1 MVRRDEP
8 LHIKMTRGERVRCEY
23 VASQMGV
30 SMGGLFRW
38 LLAEEI
44 IRRGWEEREEVKAS
58 VKLDRG

>member
-1 MVRRDEP
+1 
-8 LHIKMTRGERVRCEY
+8 MTRGERVRCEY

-44 IRRGWEEREEVKAS
+44 IRRGWEEGEEVKAS
-58 VKLDRG
+58 IKLDKGQR